1 MEQKE
6 EGRGMRGKGNGKG
19 EGGKEGLKEA
29 LERDGQK
36 ER

>member
-1 MEQKE
+1 VEQKE